1 MDKDSALPPIT
12 ELELRNNPF
21 QVIQVPSLAVAA
33 GGIFKESS
41 NTRLLKLLVSPLF
54 PNEEGGNMLLI
65 SLLLNLRIT
74 Q

>member
-1 MDKDSALPPIT
+1 MDKDSALS
-12 ELELRNNPF
+12 
-21 QVIQVPSLAVAA
+21 PSLNVNQEIIHSRIPRLAVAA

-65 SLLLNLRIT
+65 SFLLNLRIT